1 MSFLTADS
9 DPGQYGRLQ
18 AFVMPQGQTVKGP
31 VQVNNDV
38 LRTQAISTAITL
50 LNQQGSSVIQGSM
63 QLIPVGDTL
72 IYVRPFYT
80 QTRGSGAYPVFQF
93 VVVYQQ
99 GKGAYCAPTVADGLR
114 QMLGQTSP
122 VTSCSVAAGTTSG
135 GTGSGSPS
143 TTTTTTPGTATTAPA
158 NTTVPGTT
166 STSAQLI
173 EQAATLYDQ
182 AQTALKQVNLA
193 QYQQLI
199 DQMGQLIKQAQA
211 QAAAGK

>member
-1 MSFLTADS
+1 
-9 DPGQYGRLQ
+9 
-18 AFVMPQGQTVKGP
+18 
-31 VQVNNDV
+31 
-38 LRTQAISTAITL
+38 
-50 LNQQGSSVIQGSM
+50 M

-135 GTGSGSPS
+135 GTGSGSVG
-143 TTTTTTPGTATTAPA
+143 TTTTTAPPTATTGPA
-158 NTTVPGTT
+158 STTVPPATG
-166 STSAQLI
+166 SSAALI
-173 EQAATLYDQ
+173 QQAAAAYDQ
-182 AQTALKQVNLA
+182 AQTALKNGDFTGYATLIQQV
-193 QYQQLI
+193 
-199 DQMGQLIKQAQA
+199 GTLIKQAQA